1 MKTIFLI
8 SAMTF
13 AITVNGQVKQ
23 NIIVEHFTNTY
34 CSACASRNP
43 GFYSNLDQNPEVR
56 HIAYHPSAPYSAC
69 FFSKQNK
76 IENDDRPK
84 YYGIFG
90 STPRLVIQGTV
101 ISGSTSYS
109 TSAIF
114 NPFLDKTSPIQIR
127 LNLVPKGVD
136 SISVSLV
143 LSTKGS
149 HSLGNL
155 RLFAALV
162 EKEVAYAASNGESV
176 HRDVFRKS
184 FFETIGMQ
192 ITLSNTVGDSVK
204 YTATIL
210 KKSDW
215 VTSQLYAV
223 AILNKDSDKSLVQT
237 DQSNLLGTASGL
249 SKVEKNAFE
258 VYPNP
263 AANIISITI
272 YGKSNYEIK
281 LIDITGKL
289 VLEQADFIGGD
300 IDISHLPKG
309 VYFIQ
314 LNDNDKWI
322 SKKIIKQ

>member
-1 MKTIFLI
+1 
-8 SAMTF
+8 MTL
-13 AITVNGQVKQ
+13 AIIVNGQVKQ

-69 FFSKQNK
+69 FFNKQNK

-127 LNLVPKGVD
+127 LNLVSKGVD

-192 ITLSNTVGDSVK
+192 ITLTTTVGDSVK
-204 YTATIL
+204 YSATIL

-223 AILNKDSDKSLVQT
+223 AILNKESDKSLVQT
-237 DQSNLLGTASGL
+237 DQSNLLGIASGL
-249 SKVEKNAFE
+249 SKVERNTFD

-263 AANIISITI
+263 AANTISITLH
-272 YGKSNYEIK
+272 GKSKYEIK
-281 LIDITGKL
+281 LLDITGKL

-314 LNDNDKWI
+314 LSDNDKWI
-322 SKKIIKQ
+322 SKKIMKQ

>member
-13 AITVNGQVKQ
+13 AIIVNGQVKQ

-223 AILNKDSDKSLVQT
+223 AILNKESDKSLVQT
-237 DQSNLLGTASGL
+237 DQSNLLGIASGL
-249 SKVEKNAFE
+249 SKVERNTFD

-263 AANIISITI
+263 AANTISITL
-272 YGKSNYEIK
+272 YGKSKYEIK